1 MAAALSDSVPESH
14 SEPWRP
20 VPPFRRQVSLA
31 NNLRT
36 ERENVST
43 TATSALLRVAFM
55 GIIVLHL
62 IPVQGAQI
70 GTVE

>member
-1 MAAALSDSVPESH
+1 MAPGSTF
-14 SEPWRP
+14 W
-20 VPPFRRQVSLA
+20 RQVSLA

-43 TATSALLRVAFM
+43 TATSALLKVAVM
-55 GIIVLHL
+55 GIFVLHL
-62 IPVQGAQI
+62 IPVQGAHI